1 MKFSKNTKREKNKQK
16 KTSDQEKLQIQYMY
30 QQVKNPR
37 YHILHYFGFRKL
49 CKFHS
54 IYFPNHISN
63 QLMLL
68 YKYIN

>member
-1 MKFSKNTKREKNKQK
+1 MKFSKNTKREKN

-37 YHILHYFGFRKL
+37 YHILHYFGFRRL

-54 IYFPNHISN
+54 ILFS
-63 QLMLL
+63 
-68 YKYIN
+68 